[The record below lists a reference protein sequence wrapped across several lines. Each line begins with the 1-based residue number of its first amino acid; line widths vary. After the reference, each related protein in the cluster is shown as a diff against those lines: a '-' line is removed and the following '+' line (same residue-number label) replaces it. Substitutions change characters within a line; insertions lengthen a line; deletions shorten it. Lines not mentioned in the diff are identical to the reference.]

1 MGTLSLKLAPTQLC
15 RQPRTEFG
23 PIPFD
28 VIALLKQD
36 NVWSSL
42 PNDLQRFLWALF
54 YRIPSPKHIPN
65 HDPQLIRGI

>member
-1 MGTLSLKLAPTQLC
+1 MGALSLGGANPTLPPTTH
-15 RQPRTEFG
+15 RVWADPL
-23 PIPFD
+23 D

-54 YRIPSPKHIPN
+54 YEFLPSISN